1 MKSTAK
7 YRVPK
12 QESGKVTIPRFM
24 DYFYQFTKKQQSDI
38 VNEINQATFSQR
50 WSALDKI
57 LPDTEI
63 SEDEIMKQ
71 VKAVRN
77 GRKKDKNRS

>member
-1 MKSTAK
+1 MKATVK

-12 QESGKVTIPRFM
+12 LQSDKVTVPRFM
-24 DYFYQFTKKQQSDI
+24 DYFYQFPKKQQSI
-38 VNEINQATFSQR
+38 IAEEINQATFSQR
-50 WSALDKI
+50 WSALDKT
-57 LPDTEI
+57 LPDLDI
-63 SEDEIMKQ
+63 SDDDIMKQ

>member
-1 MKSTAK
+1 MKVTAK

-24 DYFYQFTKKQQSDI
+24 DYFYQFSKKQQSDI
-38 VNEINQATFSQR
+38 VTEINQATFSQR
-50 WSALDKI
+50 WAELDKM
-57 LPDTEI
+57 LPDAEI

-77 GRKKDKNRS
+77 GSKKDKNRS

>member
-1 MKSTAK
+1 MKATAK

-12 QESGKVTIPRFM
+12 QQSGKVTVPRFM
-24 DYFYQFTKKQQSDI
+24 DYFYQFPKKQQSLI
-38 VNEINQATFSQR
+38 AGQINQATFSQR
-50 WSALDKI
+50 WLALDKI
-57 LPDTEI
+57 LPDADI

-77 GRKKDKNRS
+77 GRKKNKNRS